1 MGMNVVSVGT
11 RHVKIWRLEQISS
24 PAKGRRGLDSISD
37 GSSASPIPRTFT
49 GRNCLLGSLQDAVFT
64 CVVGI
69 SNDKSVLCTQDG
81 TVCLL
86 DDVSRSQRLLQVAK
100 KDYSITCVTLDQS
113 AGVVWIGGKGV
124 EPEALPL
131 DVLLQSQEPPNVL
144 GKRTR
149 IVLDEV
155 EKPDTTAI
163 CCIDN
168 RVITIDTSHCIA
180 IYSSVFVGDDG
191 PRLSALKNLPSHDS
205 AVLGVVILPKPNK
218 RRSDFL
224 TYSENGRVLYWRWNG
239 TCTSNHRVQMTQP
252 LGQDPTSLN
261 GLQTLGV
268 VQPHET
274 LLTGDKAGVLR
285 LSDIDEGTGTC
296 VKAHDGEI
304 HDLALQK
311 VEGGDPVAA
320 SCGKDRTIQ
329 VFRISRNKCL
339 LQQSMVNEHAG
350 PIRKVEL
357 TENAN
362 ILASMFA
369 DRTIV
374 LHHKVLR
381 TDDTIAFVSIKVIT
395 LKASPVT
402 MSLVPG
408 LSPTLLVST
417 ADRCIRIISLTQGKV
432 IDSFKTADRPGGEP
446 VVLSR
451 LSVGASHQL
460 SAYGNVVAGFSSV
473 DGSIRLYNTESGLL
487 LAAVHG
493 QTAISG
499 LAIAEALEHD
509 DGIYSKVV
517 SAGVDGTTTVWR
529 LTSSLPHSGL
539 QHESGGIDPLKSQAR
554 LVLRPLRRVLS
565 RTEIADFQRTLKDG
579 GDAGISSRSL
589 SPSQV
594 RKKPSRNVILDVSKV
609 PETKPKATG
618 TTSNSSDSHQVK
630 PMRASPPSS
639 PRVKLHHR
647 SGRSSLGD
655 LSGKVAIGSE
665 VSSIN
670 SVARRSTNIL
680 QEFRKQIATSK
691 ETLDYDVAQGIK
703 KELHATLTVLAQE
716 SLSSDPKGKGTAT
729 DCKSFD
735 GYLAR
740 LIDDR
745 LALRLGTDDKK
756 ERDEGKAADATLI
769 SSTDAAAEG
778 SRIGKSLTE

>member
-1 MGMNVVSVGT
+1 MGLNVVSVGT
-11 RHVKIWRLEQISS
+11 RHVKVWRLEQSSS

-49 GRNCLLGSLQDAVFT
+49 GRNCLLGPLQDAVFT

-81 TVCLL
+81 AVCLL

-131 DVLLQSQEPPNVL
+131 DVLLQSQELPRVL
-144 GKRTR
+144 GKSG
-149 IVLDEV
+149 VVDEV
-155 EKPDTTAI
+155 EKPDTTAV

-180 IYSSVFVGDDG
+180 IYSSIFVGDDG
-191 PRLSALKNLPSHDS
+191 PRLSAMKNFPSHDS
-205 AVLGVVILPKPNK
+205 TILGVVILPKPNK

-239 TCTSNHRVQMTQP
+239 TCTRNHLVQMIQP
-252 LGQDPTSLN
+252 LGQDPTSSN
-261 GLQTLGV
+261 CLQTLGV

-274 LLTGDKAGVLR
+274 LLTGDRAGILR
-285 LSDIDEGTGTC
+285 LSDIDEGMETC

-304 HDLALQK
+304 YDLALQK

-329 VFRISRNKCL
+329 VFRISRNECL

-350 PIRKVEL
+350 PIRKVRL

-362 ILASMFA
+362 ILVSMSS

-381 TDDTIAFVSIKVIT
+381 TDDSIAFVSIKVIT

-408 LSPTLLVST
+408 ISPTLLVST
-417 ADRCIRIISLTQGKV
+417 ADRCIRTISLTQGKV
-432 IDSFKTADRPGGEP
+432 IDSFKTADRSGGEP

-460 SAYGNVVAGFSSV
+460 SAHGNVVAGFSSV

-487 LAAVHG
+487 LAAVQG
-493 QTAISG
+493 QTVISD
-499 LAIAEALEHD
+499 LAIAEAPDHD
-509 DGIYSKVV
+509 DGICSKVV

-529 LTSSLPHSGL
+529 LTSSLSHRGL
-539 QHESGGIDPLKSQAR
+539 QHESGGIDPSKSQAR
-554 LVLRPLRRVLS
+554 SVLRPLRRLLS
-565 RTEIADFQRTLKDG
+565 KTEIADFQRTLKDG

-589 SPSQV
+589 SPSRV
-594 RKKPSRNVILDVSKV
+594 RKKPLRNAILDVSKV
-609 PETKPKATG
+609 TETKSQATG
-618 TTSNSSDSHQVK
+618 TISNSSDNHQVK
-630 PMRASPPSS
+630 PMRASSPSS
-639 PRVKLHHR
+639 PRAEMHHG
-647 SGRSSLGD
+647 SGLSSLDD
-655 LSGKVAIGSE
+655 LSGKVAVGSD

-670 SVARRSTNIL
+670 SVAKRSTSIL
-680 QEFRKQIATSK
+680 QDFRSRIATSK
-691 ETLDYDVAQGIK
+691 ETLDYDIAQGVK
-703 KELHATLTVLAQE
+703 EELHATLAVLAQQ

-729 DCKSFD
+729 DCESFD
-735 GYLAR
+735 SYLAR

-745 LALRLGTDDKK
+745 LALRLRTDDKK
-756 ERDEGKAADATLI
+756 EHNEGQAADATLT
-769 SSTDAAAEG
+769 SSTHSAAEG
-778 SRIGKSLTE
+778 SSIEQSLAE